1 MAQQTAVVPVKSAW
15 ISKINWTQVGAL
27 LLSGIVAIN
36 PDDTLSLIVNPDP
49 ATKAAIIF
57 GIQSLQTGVTLV
69 LRTWFNKSVT
79 PS

>member
-36 PDDTLSLIVNPDP
+36 PDDMLSLIVNPDP

>member
-15 ISKINWTQVGAL
+15 LSKINWTQVGAL

-36 PDDTLSLIVNPDP
+36 PDDVLSLIVNPDP

-57 GIQSLQTGVTLV
+57 GIQSLQTGVTFA
-69 LRTWFNKSVT
+69 LRTWFNRSVT

>member
-1 MAQQTAVVPVKSAW
+1 MAQQNAVAPVKPAW
-15 ISKINWTQVGAL
+15 LSKINWTQIGAL

-36 PDDTLSLIVNPDP
+36 PDDVLSLIVNPDP

-57 GIQSLQTGVTLV
+57 GIQSLQTGLTLV
-69 LRTWFNKSVT
+69 LRTWFNRSVT